1 MVERRPIDSIA
12 INRFRLP
19 LGKRMPEKQVR
30 SQNPSNR
37 SNTEN
42 TEYQRRDGS
51 RLARL
56 RRDSPWSQELQDK
69 GMTMAELVELVH
81 KLIEHENLPFFA
93 GPDWRFRR
101 WQIRRRTLEPGRRPA
116 TTEGGRAAR
125 RDASGLRGS
134 SRGTGR
140 MHR

>member
-1 MVERRPIDSIA
+1 VVERRPVDSIA
-12 INRFRLP
+12 IDRFWLP
-19 LGKRMPEKQVR
+19 LGKRMLEKQVR

-37 SNTEN
+37 SATEN
-42 TEYQRRDGS
+42 IEYQRRDGS
-51 RLARL
+51 HLARL

-93 GPDWRFRR
+93 GSDWRFRCG
-101 WQIRRRTLEPGRRPA
+101 QIRRRTLEPGRRPA

-125 RDASGLRGS
+125 RDAIALRAIS
-134 SRGTGR
+134 AGTGR